1 MFRHKSLVLL
11 WKILAVHILVLLSIL
26 FFYSSQNFFPA
37 ELYRSKLQAAYT
49 YGLIGANTIE
59 RAPTGWG
66 SDKATECLSLGMGL
80 KKDLDL
86 GDRLLNYYPAS
97 ITTYNPCEG
106 LINWVK
112 GNPGQ
117 YEFQSYARY
126 WHGHSEIIRW
136 LVLFFGLPIARA
148 LLWLTM
154 FAMLFALWS
163 VMKKVLSTVS
173 RRPNVISFIIVSVY
187 AFFTGISDLHS
198 SMTHLLS
205 EISILGIALFAYKVL
220 RIGSSTSIILSGYG
234 LGGAYVCTSY
244 MINPQSI
251 PAAILVWA
259 TIPIMVKTRDAI
271 NILKKSIQFIISL
284 VIGYVLVWASKWI
297 MISMLTPYDIW
308 LEVKKQ
314 AIHRSSHSADS
325 LSEGVARHFIGFD
338 EYPPFLRAIIANIG
352 ALVSKIYDP
361 RYSTVL
367 ALGIYSIALLLATVL
382 LVRLRKQK
390 SITLETFQA
399 LEAQFTLS
407 VLFVW
412 FLSIFS
418 VLIWYTFL
426 TQHSFD
432 HATYT
437 YRSLVIPLSVLPLIL
452 TAVVNTR
459 LSTVKGKS
467 I

>member
-11 WKILAVHILVLLSIL
+11 WKILAVHVLVLLSIL
-26 FFYSSQNFFPA
+26 FFYSIQNFFPE
-37 ELYRSKLQAAYT
+37 ELYRSKLKAAYA
-49 YGLIGANTIE
+49 YGLIDTNAIE

-80 KKDLDL
+80 KKDLHL
-86 GDRLLNYYPAS
+86 GDRLLNYYPS
-97 ITTYNPCEG
+97 STTTYNPCEG
-106 LINWVK
+106 LVNWIQ
-112 GNPGQ
+112 GNTEQ

-136 LVLFFGLPIARA
+136 LVLIFGLPIARA

-154 FAMLFALWS
+154 FTMLFALYF
-163 VMKKVLSTVS
+163 VLKNTLSTIS
-173 RRPNVISFIIVSVY
+173 RRSNVISFIIISVY
-187 AFFTGISDLHS
+187 AFFVGLSDLHS

-205 EISILGIALFAYKVL
+205 EISILGIALVAYKIL
-220 RIGSSTSIILSGYG
+220 RNGSSTRIILSGYG

-251 PAAILVWA
+251 PTAILVWA
-259 TIPIMVKTRDAI
+259 TIPIMIKTKDAI
-271 NILKKSIQFIISL
+271 NILKHSIRFISSL
-284 VIGYVLVWASKWI
+284 VIGYVLVWASKWV

-308 LEVKKQ
+308 SEVKKQ
-314 AIHRSSHSADS
+314 ALHRSSHSADS
-325 LSEGVARHFIGFD
+325 LSEGVSRHFIGFE
-338 EYPPFLRAIIANIG
+338 EYPAFLRAIIANVG

-361 RYSTVL
+361 RYSTMF
-367 ALGIYSIALLLATVL
+367 ALGIYMLVLLLATILFVIL
-382 LVRLRKQK
+382 WKQK
-390 SITLETFQA
+390 SITQGTFQA
-399 LEAQFTLS
+399 LEARFTLS
-407 VLFVW
+407 LLLVW
-412 FLSIFS
+412 ILSIFQ

-452 TAVVNTR
+452 TAIINTR
-459 LSTVKGKS
+459 LSTTKGNS